1 MSPVPVAA
9 VLLAFAAA
17 PVAAQDVA
25 QSAGTT
31 APTLIGE
38 VGTWEL
44 AAAENTPGDDILVF
58 ARMTFTGRDL
68 ITTAVY
74 LDPDDAELSA
84 RITTDSYTTANG
96 QLLVRAPGSTTVLDV
111 SRATDGLG
119 AEALVVQDLRTGV
132 RLTLHP
138 ADLAGAL
145 DPALVGTWAGRDRTH
160 TWSFRF
166 EPDGRAFVRRDD
178 QDSDHEEPYTVAGPY
193 LLVDEDAYHF
203 TFSADRLMLTGEGDT
218 IELSRAAHEA
228 PHPPR

>member
-1 MSPVPVAA
+1 MSPAVSAA
-9 VLLAFAAA
+9 VFLALVATPAAA
-17 PVAAQDVA
+17 QGVA
-25 QSAGTT
+25 QSAET
-31 APTLIGE
+31 PTLIGE

-58 ARMTFTGRDL
+58 TRMTFTGRDL
-68 ITTAVY
+68 TTTAVY

-111 SRATDGLG
+111 SRATDDLG
-119 AEALVVQDLRTGV
+119 TEALVVQDLRTGV

-138 ADLAGAL
+138 ADPAGAL
-145 DPALVGTWAGRDRTH
+145 DPALVGAWAGADRTH
-160 TWSFRF
+160 TWAFRF

-178 QDSDHEEPYTVAGPY
+178 QDSDHEEAYTVAGPY

-203 TFSADRLMLTGEGDT
+203 TLSADRLMLTGEGDT

-228 PHPPR
+228 LLPPR